1 MYKQEHK
8 QLGKEIG
15 WHSYQ
20 HYEELEHPREFDH
33 EETHAFM
40 SHQDIDL
47 PDVHKF
53 HDIPEKYHERHHIYE
68 EPIHHEIVEYE
79 HHDVEEH
86 DYDHDHHDYHES
98 EEHHDHHMAYTPF
111 THLPVPAPIE

>member
-20 HYEELEHPREFDH
+20 HYEELEHPREVDH

-40 SHQDIDL
+40 
-47 PDVHKF
+47 
-53 HDIPEKYHERHHIYE
+53 
-68 EPIHHEIVEYE
+68 
-79 HHDVEEH
+79 
-86 DYDHDHHDYHES
+86 
-98 EEHHDHHMAYTPF
+98 
-111 THLPVPAPIE
+111 